1 VLHEQVLVLG
11 VDVDVGGSGGQV
23 VGLAQ
28 ELRLTLLWESQCL
41 SRTVLVHEGLRRR
54 EKEFFTWL

>member
-1 VLHEQVLVLG
+1 MLG